1 MSKLKKGPNKKEH
14 SEMGY
19 ANCGE
24 DSQGRPIGYAHEA
37 ICDYPGCSAKIDRG
51 MSYACGGD
59 HGEDNF
65 SCEKY
70 FCHDHMQVVEF
81 HPQDLPP
88 KKPFGGKTY
97 NQVKLLCLSC
107 AEAYEATPNGKLI
120 AEE

>member
-1 MSKLKKGPNKKEH
+1 
-14 SEMGY
+14 MGY

-37 ICDYPGCSAKIDRG
+37 ICDHPGCDTKINRG

-59 HGEDNF
+59 HGEDDY

-70 FCHDHMQVVEF
+70 FCPKHMRVVEF
-81 HPQDLPP
+81 HPNDVPP
-88 KKPFGGKTY
+88 HEVKGKKY
-97 NQVKLLCLSC
+97 NECNQLCFAC
-107 AEAYEATPNGKLI
+107 AEAYETTPNGKLI